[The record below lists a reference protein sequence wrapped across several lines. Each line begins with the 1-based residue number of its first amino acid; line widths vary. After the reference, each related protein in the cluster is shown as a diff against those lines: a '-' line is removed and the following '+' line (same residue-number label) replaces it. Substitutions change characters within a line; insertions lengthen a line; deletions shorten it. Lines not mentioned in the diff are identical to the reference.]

1 MPKKIKKVY
10 LDYAAATP
18 VAPEVVSLVS
28 KISTEFFGNPSSVHL
43 FGLKAKEILEE
54 ARRKIAGELSVKSN
68 EIIFTGSGTESV
80 NLAVLGAARF
90 LKRGHIV
97 TTNIEHM
104 SVLRACRQLER
115 EGFKVTYVAVEKNG
129 IVDPQ
134 KIIQAVRPDTILIS
148 VQHANNE
155 VGTVQPVKE
164 IAGKLKTIDKSAA
177 RPTLDPRLFAREFS
191 SRRVADLFVPLF
203 HTDACQAAG
212 FLPIQPHNLGV
223 DLLSLNGAK
232 IYGPKGVACLY
243 KKASVDLEP
252 LIYGGSQ
259 EFGLRAG
266 TENIAL
272 AAGLALALEIA
283 GRKRKTESARLK
295 GLRDWLI
302 QEVLA
307 KIPNSKLNGDAK
319 NRLPNNA
326 NFSFKGVDGEMLMLV
341 LSQKGV
347 AVSTGS
353 ACTTSETGVSHVI
366 KAIGGNRKWG
376 NIRISLGKETTK
388 KDLDYFSETLKKE
401 IKKLVVS
408 PH

>member
-68 EIIFTGSGTESV
+68 EVIFTGSGTESV

-90 LKRGHIV
+90 LKKGHIV
-97 TTNIEHM
+97 TTNIEHV

-129 IVDPQ
+129 IVDPK
-134 KIIQAVRPDTILIS
+134 KIIQAVRPDTILVS
-148 VQHANNE
+148 VQYANNE
-155 VGTVQPVKE
+155 IGTIQPIKE
-164 IAGKLKTIDKSAA
+164 IVEKLKTIDKSAIH
-177 RPTLDPRLFAREFS
+177 LLKNFRLF
-191 SRRVADLFVPLF
+191 F
-203 HTDACQAAG
+203 HTDACQAAE
-212 FLPIQPHNLGV
+212 FLPIQPHSLGV

-232 IYGPKGVACLY
+232 IYGPKGTACLY
-243 KKASVDLEP
+243 KKASVGLEP

-266 TENIAL
+266 TENVAL
-272 AAGLALALEIA
+272 ATGLALALEIA
-283 GRKRKTESARLK
+283 GKKRKAESARLNE
-295 GLRDWLI
+295 LRDWLV

-307 KIPNSKLNGDAK
+307 KIPNSKLNGDIK

-326 NFSFKGVDGEMLMLV
+326 NFSFKNLDGEMLMLA
-341 LSQKGV
+341 LSQKSI

-353 ACTTSETGVSHVI
+353 ACTTSETGQSHVM
-366 KAIGGNRKWG
+366 KAIRNPVGWG
-376 NIRISLGKETTK
+376 NIRISLGRGTTK
-388 KDLDYFSETLKKE
+388 KDLTYFFKVLQKEVERLGKK
-401 IKKLVVS
+401 V
-408 PH
+408 

>member
-1 MPKKIKKVY
+1 
-10 LDYAAATP
+10 
-18 VAPEVVSLVS
+18 
-28 KISTEFFGNPSSVHL
+28 
-43 FGLKAKEILEE
+43 
-54 ARRKIAGELSVKSN
+54 
-68 EIIFTGSGTESV
+68 
-80 NLAVLGAARF
+80 
-90 LKRGHIV
+90 
-97 TTNIEHM
+97 M
-104 SVLRACRQLER
+104 S
-115 EGFKVTYVAVEKNG
+115 
-129 IVDPQ
+129 
-134 KIIQAVRPDTILIS
+134 
-148 VQHANNE
+148 
-155 VGTVQPVKE
+155 
-164 IAGKLKTIDKSAA
+164 
-177 RPTLDPRLFAREFS
+177 
-191 SRRVADLFVPLF
+191 VPLF

-232 IYGPKGVACLY
+232 IYRPKGVACLY

-388 KDLDYFSETLKKE
+388 KDLGYFSETLKKE